1 MNLESLYND
10 PKFAGSF
17 SGAHRFYQEV
27 KKLYPN
33 VTQTQIKYFLETQN
47 AYTLH
52 KDVKKPKKYRRVYTK
67 KINYLWQ
74 ADLLDMQA
82 HSSVNDGYRY
92 INTVIDTFSK
102 RLYMMKLKSK
112 TGISLTKA
120 MKFLIV
126 TERPQY
132 LHVDEGKEFYNTSF
146 KKLLSD
152 NNVKMYSTHSH
163 LKASIVERVQ
173 RTIRSRLWAYFTS
186 RGSYRWVDVLDDI
199 VYSYN
204 HSVHRSI
211 GMAPADVTSV
221 DHRKILSK
229 LFPKL
234 TTDRPKFKINDS
246 VRVSKK
252 RKTFQKSAVQNWSDE
267 IFQIAKIKNTNPI
280 TYNIRDYDGEILKGV
295 FYAAELQ
302 KVHDVIYHIEKVI
315 KSRRYKGKKQH
326 LVQFKGYAEPHWIP
340 DSDLIDLK
348 K

>member
-1 MNLESLYND
+1 
-10 PKFAGSF
+10 
-17 SGAHRFYQEV
+17 
-27 KKLYPN
+27 
-33 VTQTQIKYFLETQN
+33 
-47 AYTLH
+47 
-52 KDVKKPKKYRRVYTK
+52 
-67 KINYLWQ
+67 
-74 ADLLDMQA
+74 
-82 HSSVNDGYRY
+82 
-92 INTVIDTFSK
+92 
-102 RLYMMKLKSK
+102 
-112 TGISLTKA
+112 

-132 LHVDEGKEFYNTSF
+132 LHVDQGTEYYNASF

-152 NNVKMYSTHSH
+152 NNVKMYSTYSH

-211 GMAPADVTSV
+211 GMTPADVTSA

-229 LFPKL
+229 LYPDL
-234 TTDRPKFKINDS
+234 TTDIPKFKINDS
-246 VRVSKK
+246 VRISKR

-267 IFQIAKIKNTNPI
+267 VFQIAKIKNTNPI
-280 TYNIRDYDGEILKGV
+280 TYNIKDYGGEILKGV